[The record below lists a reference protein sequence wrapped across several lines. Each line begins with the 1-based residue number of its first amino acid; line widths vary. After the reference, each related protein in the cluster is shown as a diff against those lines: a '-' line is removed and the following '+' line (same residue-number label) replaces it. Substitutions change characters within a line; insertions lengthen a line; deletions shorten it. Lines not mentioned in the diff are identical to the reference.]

1 MGDIMKKLLAAL
13 TCIILIFTFTACGGK
28 KKSNNDAVDLQ
39 YYAKIGQIPEMPY
52 KLGAKCDKVTSELQA
67 EYDAFLANDPHN
79 SADHDHDHYAE
90 EVYFN
95 VSDKDGTVFLDNGS
109 KYYYYKTA
117 EKKNGISCIVT
128 FGDAFGFKMGTFIY
142 ELKIAMPSI
151 EFEEEEITEGSIFF
165 ADYLTSGTTLTAE
178 LDGVSIMF
186 IFQESELYATAMY
199 KTDSWK

>member
-13 TCIILIFTFTACGGK
+13 TCFILLFTFTACGGK

-39 YYAKIGQIPEMPY
+39 YYAKIGQIPEIPY
-52 KLGAKCDKVTSELQA
+52 KLGAKCEKVTSELQA

-90 EVYFN
+90 DTHFEIVDKGDYVFINGGNRFYFYK
-95 VSDKDGTVFLDNGS
+95 KD
-109 KYYYYKTA
+109 

-142 ELKIAMPSI
+142 EIKNAMPSV
-151 EFEEEEITEGSIFF
+151 EFKEEDITEGMLFF
-165 ADYLTSGTTLTAE
+165 DENLSDGTVLYTE
-178 LDGVSIMF
+178 FNGVTVVF
-186 IFQESELYATAMY
+186 VFLEGELYATAMY